1 MDLCCCAGGW
11 SHGFQQEGYG
21 IVAGVDNDKQALA
34 TFKLN
39 IPSADKELADLM
51 NKKDRD
57 LLVDAYK
64 GKVTIG
70 LGGSPCT
77 GFSKAHPT
85 DGNKPTRRLLPIC
98 VKLYIEIGVDV
109 IFMENA
115 EQAKK
120 SPEMREAISALE
132 TAGYSVQCKV
142 VCAAD
147 YGVPQNRKRT
157 ILVATRNGWTFT
169 WPSKHDRHV
178 TLGEALAQSP
188 IPAQGEK
195 VTDAALDRIEG
206 RSAPYGSSGRICT
219 LDNPAKT
226 LMTQKA
232 NTVILRGDTH
242 YQPSIEEFM
251 RIQTFP
257 PTFAFPP
264 SVPEGERYKMIGNAV
279 PPMMAAAMASGLT
292 KGTTTAQTH
301 STLDR
306 PNPTDPSTDCI
317 AAATR
322 LQAVIRGRLCRRTQ
336 PLAAPDPIPEH
347 TEASRGMLEAC
358 SATTFPSPDKKGPCW
373 KKGGDNP
380 TRSTINFGLSRA
392 YHKKHEPLKESPN
405 NAKYADLYNVCKGS
419 FEAAFPG
426 VTCNAFLV
434 NKNACR
440 KRHAHHKNVGIS
452 YLMTVGNFTRGA
464 LRVYNPDGT
473 HTDLDAHN
481 RWVEF
486 DGRLNHETCPW
497 LGGDRYAIIFFNVP
511 DQPPPTDC
519 TTYTSTEPMDVESID
534 TAASDAAGEPPL
546 VIETDGLDRPE
557 LGTASGLAAVS
568 GSVPTQVKIAL
579 EREPGTI
586 LKVKGLV
593 KGKPEMTY
601 LGEVVGVEA
610 DEIIVSY
617 RDGKEKIR
625 HDFDADGRDSCGCSY
640 VVVEPPMYKLSM
652 LRRTEG
658 GYEGK
663 LTPGDGVVWQ
673 LGKSRVEQHYRN
685 AGETVW
691 LKETLGASFLH
702 VPDGKKVKKAATK
715 KNDCA
720 LGSVAK
726 MNDYRGD
733 TMAAD
738 AAREAV
744 DESLK
749 AKDRLK
755 FATAVMGKCNYESRK
770 VKVGCAMLI
779 DPNIPA
785 LVTLK
790 SVDGTCRSHAV
801 TVYRRLIFD
810 AAESSPLPLTVE
822 NLSHCLGVPY
832 GGIVRGYAFV
842 PQPKALE
849 RLHVAEREEVAR
861 QVDRLQDRLKD
872 LWILK
877 ESNIP
882 RLAAA
887 VEKAESLTLAVRT
900 STDHGFAMKAAETA
914 IGHALAV
921 CFYECEAAVDDT
933 HAFYEEVVVKEY
945 KPGLSNFTSR
955 KSLTVA

>member
-1 MDLCCCAGGW
+1 
-11 SHGFQQEGYG
+11 
-21 IVAGVDNDKQALA
+21 
-34 TFKLN
+34 
-39 IPSADKELADLM
+39 
-51 NKKDRD
+51 
-57 LLVDAYK
+57 
-64 GKVTIG
+64 
-70 LGGSPCT
+70 
-77 GFSKAHPT
+77 
-85 DGNKPTRRLLPIC
+85 
-98 VKLYIEIGVDV
+98 
-109 IFMENA
+109 
-115 EQAKK
+115 
-120 SPEMREAISALE
+120 
-132 TAGYSVQCKV
+132 
-142 VCAAD
+142 
-147 YGVPQNRKRT
+147 
-157 ILVATRNGWTFT
+157 
-169 WPSKHDRHV
+169 
-178 TLGEALAQSP
+178 
-188 IPAQGEK
+188 
-195 VTDAALDRIEG
+195 
-206 RSAPYGSSGRICT
+206 
-219 LDNPAKT
+219 
-226 LMTQKA
+226 
-232 NTVILRGDTH
+232 
-242 YQPSIEEFM
+242 
-251 RIQTFP
+251 
-257 PTFAFPP
+257 
-264 SVPEGERYKMIGNAV
+264 
-279 PPMMAAAMASGLT
+279 
-292 KGTTTAQTH
+292 
-301 STLDR
+301 
-306 PNPTDPSTDCI
+306 
-317 AAATR
+317 
-322 LQAVIRGRLCRRTQ
+322 
-336 PLAAPDPIPEH
+336 
-347 TEASRGMLEAC
+347 MLEAC